1 MLGTAIGGRASLTW
15 NSRSRDQ
22 TPYHITLAKLG
33 KNDKTDYNTGAISVT
48 GSIDL
53 LLAGLDSDIG
63 TFRGTFGVV
72 DVRCWMYANSGLACG
87 RA

>member
-22 TPYHITLAKLG
+22 TPYHITLAKLAKLG

-53 LLAGLDSDIG
+53 LLAGFGSD
-63 TFRGTFGVV
+63 
-72 DVRCWMYANSGLACG
+72 M
-87 RA
+87 